1 MVVFSNVH
9 IDNIGGNKS
18 GTSYVL
24 SGQRKEVN
32 VLKAGLNLTVF
43 KYMVG
48 YGVLSDFIFTHK
60 VVIKFVNNK
69 LKIEVYME
77 NKITILGEET

>member
-1 MVVFSNVH
+1 M
-9 IDNIGGNKS
+9 
-18 GTSYVL
+18 
-24 SGQRKEVN
+24 
-32 VLKAGLNLTVF
+32 TVY
-43 KYMVG
+43 KYMVE